1 MLKKSISKRGVF
13 LLLSILLN
21 VSFFVQAQEN
31 NNQKAEVI
39 QITEVVD
46 YEEFVRM
53 HDAGLIHPPTE
64 EELRQA
70 QLKAKETSENQYDSI
85 KIVED
90 DADIEEDILASTEDQ
105 VEWVD
110 LDEIDYVEVE
120 PEPEEEIFMVVEESP
135 EFPGGVQALLEYLRK
150 NIKYPQICREN
161 GVQGRVIVSFIVDK
175 DGSVVE
181 PKIVAGVHPQ
191 LDAEAIR
198 IVSIM
203 PKWKPGS
210 QRGKPVRV
218 AYTMPLTFSLGEY
231 DFNGGYSANQINQS
245 GDMII
250 GNNFTV
256 LSKDK
261 YATRNKPQVVKDP
274 SDKNNKCLLVPVGK
288 LESNPYNAQL
298 FIISNAILSKGDIV
312 TLTMKVKASKPQ
324 ISSTEAHSV
333 PGTHLYNSPC
343 DDVDFTTDWTDY
355 KSTFCVA
362 STNFRCIAIDLA
374 TLKSGN
380 KCYFDDIRITVE
392 KDAVNNNSTLA
403 DGVSNQPASQKS
415 AFDKGMD
422 FLLGSKEQ
430 VQDFQQAYDNFSI
443 AAQEGNAD
451 AVCMIGYMYE
461 KGYAVSQDFGQ
472 ALEWYKKAA
481 EKNHAGAQN
490 SLGRMYANGYGVE
503 RDKEQALFWYRKAA
517 ANGNKQAKNSIA
529 QLENET
535 GSKTIALII
544 GNADYP
550 QGRLANPVND
560 AQDLAVKLK
569 GLGFEVI
576 GKTNLDLEDMIK
588 TIDDFCKRASEYD
601 AAMFFYAGH
610 AVQNG
615 GVNYLMPAKSTIN
628 AAAINDECVNM
639 NQVMVKLN
647 ASDVKTK
654 IIILDACRDNGL
666 QSLSRSASEQ
676 GLARMSS
683 SGSIIMFSTQA
694 GKTAKDGT
702 GNRNSPFTQELLKEI
717 DKPNVPLHQMFKDIQ
732 INVSNNTNKEQV
744 PSINDDL
751 IGTFYFNLKY

>member
-1 MLKKSISKRGVF
+1 MLKKSISKRGVI
-13 LLLSILLN
+13 LLLTILLN
-21 VSFFVQAQEN
+21 VLFFAQAQEN

-90 DADIEEDILASTEDQ
+90 DADIEEDIMVSTEDQ

-110 LDEIDYVEVE
+110 L
-120 PEPEEEIFMVVEESP
+120 EPEEEEEEVFLVVEEAP
-135 EFPGGVQALLEYLRK
+135 EYPGGISALKTFLKANL
-150 NIKYPQICREN
+150 KYPAICRDN
-161 GVQGRVIVSFIVDK
+161 GIQGRVVVSFVVNK

-181 PKIVAGVHPQ
+181 PEIVAGVHPI

-198 IVSIM
+198 LVSTM
-203 PKWKPGS
+203 PKWTPGT

-218 AYTMPLTFSLGEY
+218 KFDMPLTFSLGENY
-231 DFNGGYSANQINQS
+231 DGFYASRINES
-245 GDMII
+245 GEKII
-250 GNNFTV
+250 GYNFSV
-256 LSKDK
+256 LAKDK
-261 YATRNKPQVVKDP
+261 YAYRNMPQIVKDP
-274 SDKNNKCLLVPVGK
+274 SDKNNMCLMVPFGK
-288 LESNPYNAQL
+288 LEKDPYNAQL
-298 FIISNAILSKGDIV
+298 FIISNTVFSYGDSV

-324 ISSTEAHSV
+324 ISGTEAHSI
-333 PGTHLYNSPC
+333 PGTNVYDNPC
-343 DDVDFTTDWTDY
+343 DDVVFTTDWTEY
-355 KSTFCVA
+355 KSTFCVT
-362 STNFRCIAIDLA
+362 STFFRTIAIDLA

-380 KCYFDDIRITVE
+380 KCYFDDIRLTVKKGKKNNDATLTNSANKQSAPE
-392 KDAVNNNSTLA
+392 KN
-403 DGVSNQPASQKS
+403 
-415 AFDKGMD
+415 AFDMGMD
-422 FLLGSKEQ
+422 YLLGSKEHA
-430 VQDFQQAYDNFSI
+430 QDFQKAYSSFSK
-443 AAQEGNAD
+443 AAAEGNDD

-461 KGYAVSQDFGQ
+461 KGYGVSKDFGL
-472 ALEWYKKAA
+472 ALEWYNKAA

-503 RDKEQALFWYRKAA
+503 RDREQALSWYRKAA

-560 AQDLAVKLK
+560 ALDLAVKLK
-569 GLGFEVI
+569 GLGFDVI
-576 GKTNLDLEDMIK
+576 GKTNLDLADMNQA
-588 TIDDFCKRASEYD
+588 IDDFCKKASYYD

-615 GVNYLMPAKSTIN
+615 GVNYLMPAKSTID
-628 AAAINDECVNM
+628 AAAINDDCVNM
-639 NQVMVKLN
+639 NQVMAKLD

-666 QSLSRSASEQ
+666 QSLSRSVSEQ

-702 GNRNSPFTQELLKEI
+702 GERNSPFTRELLKEI

-732 INVSNNTNKEQV
+732 TNVSNNTNKEQV